1 MFQYV
6 SIISVSTI
14 PSRILFPRFT
24 FQYVSIISKSPPLNP
39 SPTAIY
45 IPICFYY
52 FALLLLLLLQ
62 LLIHL
67 HSNMFLLFPSAFL
80 STSSSVSDLH
90 SNMFLLFLESS
101 QSKRFVKFIYIPIC
115 FYYFLP
121 VFLSIQEWDK
131 FTFQYVSIISEQT
144 RKLNTEHF
152 LFTFQYVSIIS
163 IGTEKDWDA
172 FKQFTFQYVSII
184 SLGKTVTNV
193 SPAAFTFQ
201 YVSII
206 S

>member
-1 MFQYV
+1 M
-6 SIISVSTI
+6 
-14 PSRILFPRFT
+14 LFT
-24 FQYVSIISKSPPLNP
+24 FQYVPICFYYFSFYDTITDFVSK
-39 SPTAIY
+39 IY

-52 FALLLLLLLQ
+52 FKKST
-62 LLIHL
+62 IESISY
-67 HSNMFLLFPSAFL
+67 SN
-80 STSSSVSDLH
+80 LH

-163 IGTEKDWDA
+163 GNRNSGDCNSGDIYIPIC
-172 FKQFTFQYVSII
+172 FYYFCC
-184 SLGKTVTNV
+184 SL
-193 SPAAFTFQ
+193 
-201 YVSII
+201 
-206 S
+206 

>member
-1 MFQYV
+1 MQ
-6 SIISVSTI
+6 SAI
-14 PSRILFPRFT
+14 
-24 FQYVSIISKSPPLNP
+24 
-39 SPTAIY
+39 IY

-52 FALLLLLLLQ
+52 FKYADCDDDE
-62 LLIHL
+62 I
-67 HSNMFLLFPSAFL
+67 A
-80 STSSSVSDLH
+80 
-90 SNMFLLFLESS
+90 
-101 QSKRFVKFIYIPIC
+101 I
-115 FYYFLP
+115 
-121 VFLSIQEWDK
+121 
-131 FTFQYVSIISEQT
+131 
-144 RKLNTEHF
+144 
-152 LFTFQYVSIIS
+152 FTFQYVSIIS

>member
-1 MFQYV
+1 
-6 SIISVSTI
+6 
-14 PSRILFPRFT
+14 
-24 FQYVSIISKSPPLNP
+24 
-39 SPTAIY
+39 
-45 IPICFYY
+45 
-52 FALLLLLLLQ
+52 
-62 LLIHL
+62 
-67 HSNMFLLFPSAFL
+67 MFLLFPSAFL

-184 SLGKTVTNV
+184 SGNRNSGDCNSGDIYIPICFYYFCCSL
-193 SPAAFTFQ
+193 
-201 YVSII
+201 
-206 S
+206 

>member
-1 MFQYV
+1 
-6 SIISVSTI
+6 
-14 PSRILFPRFT
+14 
-24 FQYVSIISKSPPLNP
+24 
-39 SPTAIY
+39 
-45 IPICFYY
+45 
-52 FALLLLLLLQ
+52 
-62 LLIHL
+62 
-67 HSNMFLLFPSAFL
+67 
-80 STSSSVSDLH
+80 
-90 SNMFLLFLESS
+90 MFLLFLESS

>member
-1 MFQYV
+1 
-6 SIISVSTI
+6 
-14 PSRILFPRFT
+14 
-24 FQYVSIISKSPPLNP
+24 
-39 SPTAIY
+39 
-45 IPICFYY
+45 
-52 FALLLLLLLQ
+52 
-62 LLIHL
+62 
-67 HSNMFLLFPSAFL
+67 MFLLFPSAFL

-163 IGTEKDWDA
+163 IGTEKE
-172 FKQFTFQYVSII
+172 KQLLTYLLLHLHSNMFLLFLRLSQIVTQLLEFTFQYVSII
-184 SLGKTVTNV
+184 S
-193 SPAAFTFQ
+193 
-201 YVSII
+201 
-206 S
+206 